1 MERTLDSEEN
11 CHYSL
16 RRLDLYSW
24 GRLEQ
29 LLGVNRAQLRSLANF
44 AGRHYHPFP
53 KAPRSRPFARIV
65 KPPKR
70 RIIDNPSE
78 ELKAVQ
84 SLIVRRL
91 LQSVALPKHICGGM
105 KGKSVVDNV
114 ALHRGSQI
122 LVSMDIAR
130 FFPSITNKHVY
141 QVWSDLLG
149 CSPRIS
155 ALLTRLTTFERHL
168 PQGAPTSTILANLVL
183 YSCDEPIRRECVRRG
198 IQYSSWVDDLAFS
211 SGNPRLVIDT
221 VVATLK
227 KNGFRTSRKK
237 MRIAGPRAQKIL
249 NGVVLGGSLGIPPER
264 LARIRSGIHKLRKGD
279 VPAPEFQHY
288 VQSLRGNINQ
298 IAQINPKTSE
308 KFKRDLEAACE
319 RLR

>member
-1 MERTLDSEEN
+1 MDRTQDSDEN

-29 LLGVNRAQLRSLANF
+29 LLGANRALLRSLANF
-44 AGRHYHPFP
+44 AGRHYDPFSKP
-53 KAPRSRPFARIV
+53 PRTWPFARIV
-65 KPPKR
+65 KPSKR

-84 SLIVRRL
+84 SLIARRL
-91 LQSVALPKHICGGM
+91 LQSVALPKHICGGV

-114 ALHRGSQI
+114 AMHRGCQT

-141 QVWSDLLG
+141 QVWRDLLG

-183 YSCDEPIRRECVRRG
+183 YSCDEPIRKECARRG

-211 SGNPRLVIDT
+211 SGNPRLVIET

-237 MRIAGPRAQKIL
+237 LKIAGPRKQKIL
-249 NGVVLGGSLGIPPER
+249 NGVVLGGSLGVPPER
-264 LARIRSGIHKLRKGD
+264 LSRIRSGIHRLRKGD
-279 VPAPEFQHY
+279 VPAPEFQQY
-288 VQSLRGNINQ
+288 IQSLRGSISQ
-298 IAQINPKTSE
+298 IAQISPKKSE
-308 KFKRDLEAACE
+308 KLKRDLEVACDQ
-319 RLR
+319 LH